1 MADTVLLE
9 KIDEVAVVKFN
20 RPRSLNA
27 VTDELLSDFVEV
39 LEKVK
44 KDSEVKVVIITGE
57 GRAFCAGADI
67 KEQLSPRDFKEY
79 YEHSKLMQNITR
91 AIVGLGKPT
100 IAAVKGYAL
109 GEGMEFSLNCDIRIL
124 AEGTKVG
131 FPESRVGATVT
142 NGGTYYLPRIVG
154 LGRAK
159 EMILTAEL
167 IDDQEAY
174 RIGYANKVVPLD
186 KLDEEA
192 LNMAK
197 KIASNY
203 FFEVRLHRE
212 MLEASMEST
221 LERTLSFESYC
232 ACASFSA
239 GSRKEGMEHAR
250 GKKSDPSE

>member
-1 MADTVLLE
+1 MTDTVLLE
-9 KIDEVAVVKFN
+9 KIDDVAVVKFN

-27 VTDELLSDFVEV
+27 VTDELLMDFVAV
-39 LEKVK
+39 LENVK
-44 KDSEVKVVIITGE
+44 KDSEIKVVIITGE

-67 KEQLSPRDFKEY
+67 KEQLSPKDFNEY

-100 IAAVKGYAL
+100 IAAVKGYAV
-109 GEGMEFSLNCDIRIL
+109 GEGMEFSLNCDVRVV

-159 EMILTAEL
+159 EMVLTAEL
-167 IDDQEAY
+167 IDAQEAY
-174 RIGYANKVVPLD
+174 RIGYANKVVPLE

-192 LNMAK
+192 LNMAR

-203 FFEVRLHRE
+203 CFEVRLHKE
-212 MLEASMEST
+212 MLETSMEST
-221 LERTLSFESYC
+221 LERTLAFETYC
-232 ACASFSA
+232 ACASFSS
-239 GSRKEGMEHAR
+239 GSRKEGMEKAR
-250 GKKSDPSE
+250 GKK